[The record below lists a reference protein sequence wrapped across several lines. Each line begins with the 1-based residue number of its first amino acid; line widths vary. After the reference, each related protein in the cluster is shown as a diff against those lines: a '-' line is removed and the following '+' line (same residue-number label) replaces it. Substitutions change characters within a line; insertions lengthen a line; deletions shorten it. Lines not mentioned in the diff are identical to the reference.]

1 MISSFA
7 DMPKRMSLVDEEP
20 WHTEGIRKAVVKNFL
35 IYFWVDDANKKVQV
49 VAVIYEKRDQ
59 LKQLKRI

>member
-20 WHTEGIRKAVVKNFL
+20 WHTKGIRKAVVKNFL

-49 VAVIYEKRDQ
+49 FNIVFAQAVENNM
-59 LKQLKRI
+59 